1 MWDYVGVVRNDSR
14 LNMAKENIKLI
25 YDEGENFYK
34 NYELTSDFIELRNL
48 VLVARIIIES
58 ALNRKE
64 SRGLHFTSDYPEL
77 NNESIPSVISKKTL
91 NEF

>member
-1 MWDYVGVVRNDSR
+1 MKHIFVLVY
-14 LNMAKENIKLI
+14 
-25 YDEGENFYK
+25 YFYK

-58 ALNRKE
+58 ALDRKE

-77 NNESIPSVISKKTL
+77 NNESIPSVISKKDL
-91 NEF
+91 KEF

>member
-1 MWDYVGVVRNDSR
+1 
-14 LNMAKENIKLI
+14 MAKENIKLI
-25 YDEGENFYK
+25 YEEVENFYK

-58 ALNRKE
+58 ALDRKE
-64 SRGLHFTSDYPEL
+64 SRGLHFTSDYPKL
-77 NNESIPSVISKKTL
+77 NNEPRPSVISKKDL